1 MNANFYIR
9 YRKALHLPV
18 LILGVERKLFFVE
31 LLLLLVLAM
40 STRFSALVFYV
51 PLIGVAVHSFFLMVT
66 KADPLMTDLFFRSR
80 RHYPNF
86 HPALSSPDYEPKPR
100 VPSSFPQMGG
110 SKQNM
115 RQVKQ
120 SFSKKGGKTS

>member
-1 MNANFYIR
+1 MTTRYLIR

-18 LILGVERKLFFVE
+18 LILGIERKLFFVE
-31 LLLLLVLAM
+31 LMLLLILAM

-51 PLIGVAVHSFFLMVT
+51 PLIGIALHSFFLMAT
-66 KADPLMTDLFFRSR
+66 KADPLMTDLFFRAR

-86 HPALSSPDYEPKPR
+86 HPALSSPDYEPQSR
-100 VPSSFPQMGG
+100 IPSSFPLMGG

-120 SFSKKGGKTS
+120 SLSKKGGK